1 METSIWQ
8 SYPQDS
14 VIMVGIT
21 SVSEGQIEQFL
32 DETGITYPILQDQS
46 SGGNGPGGFGGVVY
60 DQYYIPNQ
68 GSPYPRDFIID
79 QNGILVY
86 ANNEV
91 DTQYML
97 YILDELLEPEFEV
110 EIFMDDTN
118 LIENTQVLPAYPNP
132 FNPYTNISYY
142 LPDDTFVRI
151 NIFDIL
157 GNKVK
162 SYFNNEQR
170 AGMKSIQWD
179 GKNNDGY
186 PVGAGIYLYQIQ
198 IEESVYNQ
206 KLILLK

>member
-79 QNGILVY
+79 QNGILLY

-97 YILDELLEPEFEV
+97 YILDELLEP
-110 EIFMDDTN
+110 D
-118 LIENTQVLPAYPNP
+118 
-132 FNPYTNISYY
+132 
-142 LPDDTFVRI
+142 
-151 NIFDIL
+151 
-157 GNKVK
+157 
-162 SYFNNEQR
+162 
-170 AGMKSIQWD
+170 
-179 GKNNDGY
+179 
-186 PVGAGIYLYQIQ
+186 
-198 IEESVYNQ
+198 
-206 KLILLK
+206 

>member
-1 METSIWQ
+1 
-8 SYPQDS
+8 
-14 VIMVGIT
+14 MVGIT